1 MAKKRQ
7 KISLSNNTVCWQ
19 IFEISEDQ
27 HQQLILPIQE
37 SRKFGIQLDKL
48 TNITKMAHLLAYV
61 RYVYNNDI

>member
-7 KISLSNNTVCWQ
+7 KISLSNNTVCWR

-37 SRKFGIQLDKL
+37 SRKFGIQLDKS